1 MDEKRKHINPMNDED
16 HEVCS
21 CCHEKGKMDP
31 AHGLEHGKGRSG
43 HRLNGYRKGQRFEK
57 GYRHGHGH
65 PHHPPHIRHEFR
77 KHQLELQRTHRRL
90 RLFRPFAVFFTLLF
104 IIVLLTTV
112 GWNGWVIALSVVFI
126 IREVFQILMVLRVQ
140 RRIIEPV
147 TKLKEGIESVAE
159 GNYDVTLET
168 KVNNE
173 FKGLL
178 RSFNH
183 MANQLQESSRL
194 KEEYELNRKNLIAN
208 ITHDIKTPLTSI
220 QGYMEAINEG
230 VITDSDTLKRYN
242 ETILNNVV
250 YTNKLIDDLFLFSK
264 LDLDKVAFEFT
275 QVEAQPFFFDMM
287 EEMAFEVGELGFKW
301 SYKDKLPQN
310 LKIKID
316 GRRIHQSIRNVI
328 GNAIKYG
335 AKEELALS
343 VDSQVEE
350 DWCVI
355 DISDNGPGIEEE
367 ELEYIFQRFY
377 RIDKARTKDTM
388 STGLGLAITKEFIE
402 AHDGE
407 ISIRSKVGSGTTVT
421 IKLPVEEVVR

>member
-1 MDEKRKHINPMNDED
+1 MDERRKHRQSG
-16 HEVCS
+16 C
-21 CCHEKGKMDP
+21 
-31 AHGLEHGKGRSG
+31 GKGHKYREG
-43 HRLNGYRKGQRFEK
+43 HRFEK
-57 GYRHGHGH
+57 GHRHGHGHRH
-65 PHHPPHIRHEFR
+65 PHHPPHMRHEFR

-112 GWNGWVIALSVVFI
+112 GWNGWIIALSVVFI

-183 MANQLQESSRL
+183 MADQLQESSRL

-220 QGYMEAINEG
+220 QGYMETINEG
-230 VITDSDTLKRYN
+230 VITDPDTLKRYN

-275 QVEAQPFFFDMM
+275 EVEAQPFFFDMM

-310 LKIKID
+310 LKIVID
-316 GRRIHQSIRNVI
+316 GKRIHQSIRNVI

-335 AKEELALS
+335 AKEELAIS
-343 VDSQVEE
+343 VDSRVEE
-350 DWCVI
+350 GWCVI
-355 DISDNGPGIEEE
+355 DISDNGPGIEKE

-377 RIDKARTKDTM
+377 RIDQARTKDSM

-402 AHDGE
+402 AHDGD

-421 IKLPVEEVVR
+421 IKLPVEEVER